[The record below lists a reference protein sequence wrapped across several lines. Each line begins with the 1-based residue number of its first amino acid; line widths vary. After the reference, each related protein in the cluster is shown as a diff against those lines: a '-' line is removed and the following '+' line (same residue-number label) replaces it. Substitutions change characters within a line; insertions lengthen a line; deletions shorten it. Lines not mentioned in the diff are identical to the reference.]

1 MSHLATIRVP
11 DAAQGFEGIRANGC
25 FYVDKTGFV
34 RDWWLAQDDVT
45 LVCRPRR
52 FGKTLNLDTVRCFL
66 SRDFAGRGEELFGG
80 LGVWEDPAM
89 RELQGTVPVVAM
101 SFARVKQSN
110 FEAMCA
116 RINELM
122 VSLVEAHAYLYEWS
136 GLSDRDRQGLD
147 SVARDMDAV
156 TCTNVPNMLCRLLRR
171 YHGVAPVVL
180 LDEYDAPMECAW
192 THGYW
197 DVASDFM
204 RDLMNS
210 TFKTNPAMG
219 RGLITGVTRVS
230 RESIFSDLNNLV
242 VVTTSTPLYQTAF
255 GFTQAEVDAALAEY
269 GLATKRDAVRD
280 WYDGFTFGGIGH
292 IYNPWSM
299 TQLLQFGEFRAYWAN
314 TSGNGLVSEVVRRGD
329 EELKADFE
337 ELMRGGEVAKPI
349 DEQVVFSELA
359 TTPEAVWAL
368 LLAAGYVTSSGPV
381 PEFVE
386 ITPRSLRLTNREVR
400 LSFDRMVRGWLAP
413 ANARYQ
419 PARGEPA
426 RALLPRPGAGH
437 ARLAARAL
445 ERGVQPR
452 ERLRALRRGARAHRR
467 CGRHGPRRGD
477 GVQGVRRL
485 GRGDA
490 GRHRGPRPR
499 TDRREGLRGRPHGA
513 RHRPRAHPY
522 LRHRLPRQGG
532 ARRVAPQSSHSGR
545 QHPNEIGACGT
556 PRRPFGP
563 GPLRKWSLWH
573 GF

>member
-1 MSHLATIRVP
+1 MARTIKLG
-11 DAAQGFEGIRANGC
+11 AQGFEGIRANGC

-413 ANARYQ
+413 ANARYGQ
-419 PARGEPA
+419 FE
-426 RALLPRPGAGH
+426 RALLAGDARTATRCLAEVTLACLSSFDGANRPAASQPERFYHGLVLGMLASLRGRWSVESNRESGFGRYDVALVPTDGAAGTDPGVVMEFKVFDDWDEET
-437 ARLAARAL
+437 LADT
-445 ERGVQPR
+445 V
-452 ERLRALRRGARAHRR
+452 ARAHAQIDEK
-467 CGRHGPRRGD
+467 GYVAGLMERGIAPERIHTY
-477 GVQGVRRL
+477 GIAF
-485 GRGDA
+485 RGKEVLV
-490 GRHRGPRPR
+490 G
-499 TDRREGLRGRPHGA
+499 
-513 RHRPRAHPY
+513 
-522 LRHRLPRQGG
+522 
-532 ARRVAPQSSHSGR
+532 
-545 QHPNEIGACGT
+545 
-556 PRRPFGP
+556 
-563 GPLRKWSLWH
+563 
-573 GF
+573 